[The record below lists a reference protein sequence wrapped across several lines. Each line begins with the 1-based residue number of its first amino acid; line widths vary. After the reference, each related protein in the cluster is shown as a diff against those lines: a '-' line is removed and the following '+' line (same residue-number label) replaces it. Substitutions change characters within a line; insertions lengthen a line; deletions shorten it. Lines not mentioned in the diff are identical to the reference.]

1 MKNKLLF
8 IPVVLT
14 TLSLVGCNSK
24 QKTERIE
31 YKLDDPTEIIKLFNG
46 RARIEYPYESTDGK
60 HWHDID
66 ASFCYEIRDRS
77 SVILNG
83 LNRVEAFEKVEA
95 INPTTEECLNFYAY
109 LAPETLC
116 YQAKF
121 TIYADGYFTYGIQKV
136 AREDARYNFTFDANI
151 AKLIIRDAKEEIEE
165 AKVAE
170 EELLSALTMESY
182 IKVLEN
188 SEYSSSHR
196 VLKDGYPVYTG
207 KKENSVTVLNALKEL
222 EYTPV
227 NPAEG
232 QKNFGNG
239 AVMTITNEKP
249 DASQIVHVASIDQT
263 YSIINEEGTYVLL
276 YFNLR
281 DNYGRWI
288 TESNYFAIDST
299 KGKKAV
305 DDILKLFP
313 NY

>member
-14 TLSLVGCNSK
+14 TLSLVGCNNEKS
-24 QKTERIE
+24 EPVE
-31 YKLDDPTEIIKLFNG
+31 YKLDDPAEIIKLFYG
-46 RARIEYPYESTDGK
+46 RARIDYPYESVDGK

-66 ASFCYEIRDRS
+66 NKFTYEIRDKNG
-77 SVILNG
+77 VILNG
-83 LNRVEAFEKVEA
+83 LKQVKTYEKVDA
-95 INPTTEECLNFYAY
+95 INPTTEDHLDFYAY
-109 LAPETLC
+109 LAPETLY

-121 TIYADGYFTYGIQKV
+121 TIYADGSLTYGLQKV

-196 VLKDGYPVYTG
+196 VLKDGYPGYTG
-207 KKENSVTVLNALKEL
+207 NIERSVTVMSALKEL

-239 AVMTITNEKP
+239 AVMTIANKNP
-249 DASQIVHVASIDQT
+249 DASQIVHVYSIDQT
-263 YSIINEEGTYVLL
+263 YSIINEEGTYVQL

-299 KGKKAV
+299 EGKKAV

>member
-8 IPVVLT
+8 ITVILT
-14 TLSLVGCNSK
+14 TLSLVGCKTK

-31 YKLDDPTEIIKLFNG
+31 YKFDDPAEIIKLFDG
-46 RARIEYPYESTDGK
+46 RARIEYPYESVDGK

-66 ASFCYEIRDRS
+66 SSFCYEIRDRS

-83 LNRVEAFEKVEA
+83 LNRVEAFEKVDA
-95 INPTTEECLNFYAY
+95 INPTTEECLSFYAY
-109 LAPETLC
+109 LAPETLY

-121 TIYADGYFTYGIQKV
+121 TIYADGCLTYGIQKV

-188 SEYSSSHR
+188 SEYYSSHR
-196 VLKDGYPVYTG
+196 VIKDGYPVYTG
-207 KKENSVTVLNALKEL
+207 NVNNSVTVMSALKEF

-227 NPAEG
+227 NAAEG

-239 AVMTITNEKP
+239 AIMTIANKKP

-263 YSIINEEGTYVLL
+263 YSIINEEGTYVQL

-288 TESNYFAIDST
+288 TNSNYFAIDST
-299 KGKKAV
+299 EGKKAV

>member
-14 TLSLVGCNSK
+14 TLSLVGCNNEKSK
-24 QKTERIE
+24 PVE
-31 YKLDDPTEIIKLFNG
+31 YKLDDPVEIIKLFYG
-46 RARIEYPYESTDGK
+46 RARIDYPYESVDGK

-66 ASFCYEIRDRS
+66 NKFTYEIRDKNG
-77 SVILNG
+77 VILNG
-83 LNRVEAFEKVEA
+83 LKQVKTYEKVDA
-95 INPTTEECLNFYAY
+95 INPTTEDHLDFYAY
-109 LAPETLC
+109 LAPETLY

-121 TIYADGYFTYGIQKV
+121 TIYADGSLTYGLQKV

-170 EELLSALTMESY
+170 EELLSSLTMESY

-188 SEYSSSHR
+188 SDYFSSHR
-196 VLKDGYPVYTG
+196 VFKDGYPGYTG
-207 KKENSVTVLNALKEL
+207 NIERSVTVMSALKEL

-227 NPAEG
+227 DSIEG
-232 QKNFGNG
+232 QRKFGDG
-239 AVMTITNEKP
+239 AVMTITGNNP
-249 DASQIVHVASIDQT
+249 DASQIPHVASIDQT
-263 YSIINEEGTYVLL
+263 YTIFNEEGTYVQL
-276 YFNLR
+276 YFSLR

-288 TESNYFAIDST
+288 TKSNYFAIDST
-299 KGKKAV
+299 EGKKAV